1 MVNNNAGPSLDFSPQ
16 NWKGAAL
23 QAAEKRSDAVILSEA
38 KDPCI

>member
-1 MVNNNAGPSLDFSPQ
+1 MESQ
-16 NWKGAAL
+16 KGGDE